1 MCSAE
6 KKRELPQNE
15 SSYFIIILTQLKFKR
30 LELSRPYLKKFP
42 PPFTSNHRK
51 GKITYIKV
59 LTYILCF
66 AHFMPKQQ
74 TYSSIKMAF
83 GASHNIIALRAFCGC
98 AAALIFQRKQTR
110 DFNLIKVKVRI
121 RNVNSHMKSQFNVLQ
136 SPHSFLPA
144 GYTFAILALTG
155 MLSVSRPGF

>member
-1 MCSAE
+1 
-6 KKRELPQNE
+6 
-15 SSYFIIILTQLKFKR
+15 
-30 LELSRPYLKKFP
+30 
-42 PPFTSNHRK
+42 
-51 GKITYIKV
+51 
-59 LTYILCF
+59 
-66 AHFMPKQQ
+66 MPKQR

-98 AAALIFQRKQTR
+98 AAALIFQKKQTR